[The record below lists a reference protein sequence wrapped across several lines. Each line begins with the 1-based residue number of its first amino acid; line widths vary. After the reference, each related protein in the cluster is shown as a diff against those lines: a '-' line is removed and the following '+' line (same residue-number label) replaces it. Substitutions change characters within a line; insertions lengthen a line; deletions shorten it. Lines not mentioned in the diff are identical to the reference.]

1 MGAIDFKA
9 NIAEIRRLVRA
20 HGALLR
26 QTTGGEWAKNG

>member
-9 NIAEIRRLVRA
+9 NIGRSRWLVRA

-26 QTTGGEWAKNG
+26 QTDR